1 MSRVFIERQLMM
13 QDMFHVHRLSFA
25 NGVPPAING
34 PVPRPPR
41 SKKNT
46 QNNAPKKSTPPKNVT
61 QNGGGQRKAKPM
73 ETFIDQRFSF
83 SLGKTI
89 DPEVLRDI
97 KNFCRECAKAFQ
109 EADDFAE
116 HCLTEEHKFRVI
128 YMKTRQVYFCV

>member
-1 MSRVFIERQLMM
+1 MM
-13 QDMFHVHRLSFA
+13 QDMFHVHHISFA

-41 SKKNT
+41 SK
-46 QNNAPKKSTPPKNVT
+46 NNAPKKATPPKKSTPPKNVT

-73 ETFIDQRFSF
+73 ETFVDQRFSF

-89 DPEVLRDI
+89 EPEVLRDI

-109 EADDFAE
+109 DADDFAE
-116 HCLTEEHKFRVI
+116 HCLTEEHKFRAF
-128 YMKTRQVYFCV
+128 YMKTRQAYFFV